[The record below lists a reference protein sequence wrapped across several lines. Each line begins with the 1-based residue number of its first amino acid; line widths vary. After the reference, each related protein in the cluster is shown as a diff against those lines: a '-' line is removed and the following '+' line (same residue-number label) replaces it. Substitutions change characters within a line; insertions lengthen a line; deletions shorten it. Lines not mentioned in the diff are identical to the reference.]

1 MKKLLVFFIITFLF
15 AEFSMGQTVLGFR
28 LGYNGNNL
36 TSGIDS
42 IQSKFTNGFHG
53 GVFMRIGK
61 RIYFAPEVLYTFSG
75 ANFSN
80 EGSTSDSIWKEKI
93 GIGSLDVPL
102 LFGLNIIRSQMLKWR
117 LELGP
122 VASFTTNTKITNLND
137 AEGPITSGDV
147 NSTQWRILAG
157 TGIDLW
163 FLTLDIRYQYAL
175 NSLIKNVQN
184 YNFNTKNS
192 MISVSL
198 GFKLLGNQKNK

>member
-1 MKKLLVFFIITFLF
+1 MKKILIVFIVVFLY

-42 IQSKFTNGFHG
+42 IQSKFTSGFHA

-75 ANFSN
+75 ANLSN
-80 EGSTSDSIWKEKI
+80 EGSTSDSAWKEKI
-93 GIGSLDVPL
+93 AIGSLDIPL
-102 LFGLNIIRSQMLKWR
+102 LFGLNIIRSQMFKWR

-122 VASFTTNTKITNLND
+122 VVSFNTNTKITNVND
-137 AEGPITSGDV
+137 TEGPITSGDI
-147 NSTQWRILAG
+147 NSTQWRMLAG

-163 FLTLDIRYQYAL
+163 FLTLDVRYQYAF
-175 NSLIKNVQN
+175 NNLIKDVQN
-184 YNFNTKNS
+184 YSFDTKNS

-198 GFKLLGNQKNK
+198 GFKFLGNQKNK

>member
-1 MKKLLVFFIITFLF
+1 MKKIIVIFIVIFLS

-28 LGYNGNNL
+28 LGYNGNSL

-42 IQSKFTNGFHG
+42 IQSKFTSGFHA

-80 EGSTSDSIWKEKI
+80 EGSTPDSAWKEKI
-93 GIGSLDVPL
+93 AIGSLDIPL
-102 LFGLNIIRSQMLKWR
+102 LFGLNIIRSQMFKWR

-122 VASFTTNTKITNLND
+122 VVSFNTNTKITNIND
-137 AEGPITSGDV
+137 AEGPITSGDI
-147 NSTQWRILAG
+147 NSTQLRMLAG

-163 FLTLDIRYQYAL
+163 FLTLDIRYQYAF
-175 NSLIKNVQN
+175 NSLIKDIQN
-184 YNFNTKNS
+184 YSFDTKNS
-192 MISVSL
+192 MISLSL
-198 GFKLLGNQKNK
+198 GFKFLGNQKNK